1 MLFMFINNYESYY
14 KNMNFYLINKNSRLD
29 NLKFNSFL
37 NLIT

>member
-1 MLFMFINNYESYY
+1 MFINNYESYY